1 MGKAQYTIKGD
12 LTFRQRG
19 SLTSDIMTTSTTQ
32 KPDQSTLATFWSH
45 WSVVG
50 ASWIGL
56 FFHFGSLLINTFGI
70 FLTSLCAEFGWT
82 RAEVSLAFT
91 LAMVTAMISMPVAGW
106 VTDRHGSRWL
116 IIGATTLYGL
126 ALAALAGQSGAYWQL
141 VAIFLLLGLLGPG
154 TSAIPHATLLAR
166 RRSARAGLALG
177 VAMSGTA
184 VGGIVWPAAAQYLLD
199 RFGLRTGYLLLGA
212 GILLIAVP
220 VMLLL
225 LREEPGRQ
233 SAPPPGSEASS
244 AGLTR
249 LEALRSPA
257 FLILGISFIIF
268 MASVQAIM
276 IHLVPMLTD
285 RGMLASRAA
294 WIASLLGL
302 AGIFGRIVCG
312 YLLDLLPP
320 TTVPVIAFLLVAVG
334 IILLATGASGALA
347 MVAVLLIG
355 FGYGA
360 DAASIPCLIRH
371 YFGTRAFG
379 QIYSYLFVAVPIG
392 GAIGPM
398 LMGIGFVRWGSYRL
412 VLIGWGVLTLLA
424 AGLMLRLATL
434 GRDAVD
440 RSKGVGTDGLD

>member
-1 MGKAQYTIKGD
+1 M
-12 LTFRQRG
+12 
-19 SLTSDIMTTSTTQ
+19 
-32 KPDQSTLATFWSH
+32 ATFWSH

-199 RFGLRTGYLLLGA
+199 RFGLRTGYLLLG
-212 GILLIAVP
+212 
-220 VMLLL
+220 
-225 LREEPGRQ
+225 
-233 SAPPPGSEASS
+233 
-244 AGLTR
+244 
-249 LEALRSPA
+249 
-257 FLILGISFIIF
+257 
-268 MASVQAIM
+268 
-276 IHLVPMLTD
+276 
-285 RGMLASRAA
+285 
-294 WIASLLGL
+294 
-302 AGIFGRIVCG
+302 
-312 YLLDLLPP
+312 
-320 TTVPVIAFLLVAVG
+320 
-334 IILLATGASGALA
+334 
-347 MVAVLLIG
+347 
-355 FGYGA
+355 
-360 DAASIPCLIRH
+360 
-371 YFGTRAFG
+371 
-379 QIYSYLFVAVPIG
+379 
-392 GAIGPM
+392 
-398 LMGIGFVRWGSYRL
+398 
-412 VLIGWGVLTLLA
+412 
-424 AGLMLRLATL
+424 
-434 GRDAVD
+434 
-440 RSKGVGTDGLD
+440 